1 MRPYPQRA
9 ADATVTMKDVALAA
23 GVSPATVSR
32 ALRQLSSAA
41 PATRIR
47 VSAIAAAMD
56 YTISPSAAALAS
68 GRSRTVAV
76 VTPTVRHWF
85 YSKAFEGATR
95 ALASRNYS
103 LNIVLTDP
111 NGEDSALGSSYN
123 HVDALITIGN
133 ATEQGRAAA
142 QLKGSSLPRVA
153 IGGHVP
159 HGNSVRVDERQLLAA
174 AARHLRQMGHE
185 RTALLIGDSYKWI
198 EKGVSCP
205 EILET
210 PRETL
215 SRSADEPRLLAF
227 MQTRAIFD
235 KLWAR
240 WAPGPVAFICTS
252 DEACVGII
260 LECARRGLRI
270 PEQVAIVSLEGS
282 DLAATVGIT
291 SILQHPSD
299 QGALA
304 VQLLLDE
311 LDGVSG
317 TPASVIAPFDLVVRS
332 SSTPLMAAPI

>member
-1 MRPYPQRA
+1 MRPYPRRA
-9 ADATVTMKDVALAA
+9 ADTTVTMKDVALAA
-23 GVSPATVSR
+23 GVSTATVSR

-56 YTISPSAAALAS
+56 YTISPSAAALAT

-85 YSKAFEGATR
+85 YSKALEGATR

-103 LNIVLTDP
+103 LNIVLTNP
-111 NGEDSALGSSYN
+111 NDEDSALGSSYN
-123 HVDALITIGN
+123 HVDALITLGN
-133 ATEQGRAAA
+133 ATEQGRVAAR
-142 QLKGSSLPRVA
+142 LKGSSLPRVA
-153 IGGHVP
+153 IGGRVP
-159 HGNSVRVDERQLLAA
+159 HGNSVRVDEQQLLAA
-174 AARHLRQMGHE
+174 AGRHLRQVGHE

-198 EKGVSCP
+198 DKCVSYP

-215 SRSADEPRLLAF
+215 SRSADEPRLL
-227 MQTRAIFD
+227 AIFD

-299 QGALA
+299 QGSLA

-317 TPASVIAPFDLVVRS
+317 TPASVIAPFDLVIRS
-332 SSTPLMAAPI
+332 SSASP

>member
-1 MRPYPQRA
+1 VRPYPQRA
-9 ADATVTMKDVALAA
+9 ADTTVTMKDVALAA
-23 GVSPATVSR
+23 GVSTATVSR

-56 YTISPSAAALAS
+56 YTISPSAAALAT

-85 YSKAFEGATR
+85 YSKALEGATR

-123 HVDALITIGN
+123 HVDALITLGN

-198 EKGVSCP
+198 DKGVSCP

-215 SRSADEPRLLAF
+215 SRSADEPRLLE
-227 MQTRAIFD
+227 IFD

-311 LDGVSG
+311 LDEVGG
-317 TPASVIAPFDLVVRS
+317 TPASVIAPFDLVIRS
-332 SSTPLMAAPI
+332 SSTPLMAAAI